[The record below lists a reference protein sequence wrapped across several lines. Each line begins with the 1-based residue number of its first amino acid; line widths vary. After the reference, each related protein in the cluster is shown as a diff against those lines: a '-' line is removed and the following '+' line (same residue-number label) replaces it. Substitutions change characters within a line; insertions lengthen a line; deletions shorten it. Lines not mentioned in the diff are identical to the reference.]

1 LSEAAWPSGSQG
13 SPASSADSADL
24 ELPPLRYVPGALLGR
39 GGQASVRSGFDP
51 LLERHV
57 ALKRAHRR
65 DWHARELLLR
75 EARLTARLDHPA
87 IAEVLDVGLEGD
99 DVVVVLHV
107 RHGRTLAEVMAGS
120 QVAAEPGVLPSLE
133 RATGPSAPLRL
144 VRALLQASEALAHAH
159 RRGLVH
165 RDLSPTN
172 VTLGEAGEVTVLDW
186 GLAAEL
192 EEAQQGG
199 MVGGTPGYAAP
210 EMRSG
215 GPCSP
220 ATDVWSL
227 GALLHLALTA
237 EPPNAA
243 VVRPSRCDKRL
254 WAILGRALADQPAER
269 YRDAGELAAEL
280 RAYLDGDAVAAYR
293 ENPLDRLLR
302 QVRRHPAVSAA
313 VAGGLAVSSLAMG
326 VGGLWAARS
335 ERRASAAEEHARAAR
350 SARLVD
356 AAERALAIDDALG
369 AQSLASEAAL
379 GAEKLRAHGVLA
391 AVARAIPLPLRAE
404 TPPCGADELLDA
416 DLARGLAVCRGQ
428 DGVALRGAAGVPPL
442 PSSAISAAFM
452 ADATVWVGS
461 NEPTRPELRRL
472 RQGADGRWQVDIQPL
487 GGGTPLLRTSPS
499 RRHGVVF
506 NAEGVG
512 RVGRDRGPWLLPC
525 DAGRAPRDV
534 AVDDTGRTLVWCA
547 GDELVSVAGDRVVAR
562 VAAAVMP
569 VLRGVTRM
577 DFISDREVAVG
588 TSVGRVGVVEI
599 ATGAVISAQDTPVG
613 FVRGLSASGVGKT
626 PLVLVSGQRGA
637 VAYQPRAERLI
648 AVPHD
653 DTPSAVLQGVRLASG
668 PGDSGLRLARP
679 ADSANRAVWA
689 VPGEPP
695 AAFASSAGM
704 HGRSVIATS
713 SAPHQLAVGDGQ
725 GQVLWFD
732 LATGRAQTVAGLPQV
747 IKALAWSPE
756 GRYLA
761 IGAAGPDGL
770 RVQDVQADRA
780 VQGSWIGDLNVRV
793 HQVQWLGK
801 DLLIAFSYGGGPYA
815 WRIRP
820 GDASPV
826 QLAPLPRPNP
836 QAMADVQ
843 DMDAGATGV
852 WIAYQGG
859 LLARYELRGTAVQLV
874 PLASVPGAKRLSV
887 SPDGL
892 RALAA
897 VGEELLDLDTGGA
910 VVRRLSRPGAIVED
924 IALAQDGR
932 RAICRRDGTVT
943 LETAGGQALWTVP
956 AHTDRCASVAFCDGE
971 RAICS
976 AGWDGRIR
984 LIATAPR

>member
-1 LSEAAWPSGSQG
+1 MDAHLSEAAWPSGSHG

-65 DWHARELLLR
+65 DWQARELLLR

-107 RHGRTLAEVMAGS
+107 RHGRTLAEVLAGPEVLAGS
-120 QVAAEPGVLPSLE
+120 E
-133 RATGPSAPLRL
+133 RQTGSAPPLHL

-159 RRGLVH
+159 RRGLIH

-192 EEAQQGG
+192 PEAQQGG
-199 MVGGTPGYAAP
+199 MVGGTPGFAAP
-210 EMRSG
+210 EMRTG

-227 GALLHLALTA
+227 GALLHLAATGR
-237 EPPNAA
+237 PPGAPA
-243 VVRPSRCDKRL
+243 SRPAGCDKRL
-254 WAILGRALADQPAER
+254 WAILGRALADAPARR
-269 YRDAGELAAEL
+269 YADAGGLAAEL

-313 VAGGLAVSSLAMG
+313 VAGGMAVSSLAMG

-356 AAERALAIDDALG
+356 AAERALAVDDSLG

-391 AVARAIPLPLRAE
+391 AVSRAEPLPLLAE

-416 DLARGLAVCRGQ
+416 DLARGLAVCRGPR
-428 DGVALRGAAGVPPL
+428 GVELRGAGPAAGL
-442 PSSAISAAFM
+442 PSSTVSAAFM

-461 NEPTRPELRRL
+461 NEPSQPELRRL
-472 RQGADGRWQVDIQPL
+472 RQGAAGRWEVDVQPL
-487 GGGTPLLRTSPS
+487 AGGTPLLRTSPS
-499 RRHGVVF
+499 RHHGVVF
-506 NAEGVG
+506 NAEGIG
-512 RVGRDRGPWLLPC
+512 RVGKERGPWLLPC

-534 AVDDTGRTLVWCA
+534 AVADTGLALVWCA
-547 GDELVSVAGDRVVAR
+547 GDELVSVVGDRVTAR
-562 VAAAVMP
+562 LQAAVMP
-569 VLRGVTRM
+569 VLRGVTRV

-599 ATGAVISAQDTPVG
+599 ATGAVRSAQDTPVG
-613 FVRGLSASGVGKT
+613 FVRGLSASTVGDA

-637 VAYQPRAERLI
+637 LAYLPRAERLV
-648 AVPHD
+648 AVPGD
-653 DTPSAVLQGVRLASG
+653 DHPSVVVQNVRLAAA
-668 PGDSGLRLARP
+668 PGDRGLRLARP
-679 ADSANRAVWA
+679 AAGATQAVWA

-695 AAFASSAGM
+695 AGFASSAGM
-704 HGRSVIATS
+704 HGRSVLATS

-732 LATGRAQTVAGLPQV
+732 LASGRAQTIAGLPQV

-770 RVQDVQADRA
+770 RVHDVQANQS
-780 VQGSWIGDLNVRV
+780 VQGSWIGDMNVRV
-793 HQVQWLGK
+793 HQAQWLGR
-801 DLLIAFSYGGGPYA
+801 DLLIAFSYGGGPFA

-820 GDASPV
+820 GDVSTV
-826 QLAPLPRPNP
+826 HLAPLPRADP

-843 DMDAGATGV
+843 DMDAGAAGV

-897 VGEELLDLDTGGA
+897 VGEELLDLDATGA
-910 VVRRLSRPGAIVED
+910 VVRRQPRPGALIED

-932 RAICRRDGTVT
+932 RAICRRDGNVT
-943 LETAGGQALWTVP
+943 LEDARGTALWSVP

-976 AGWDGRIR
+976 AGWDGRVR
-984 LIATAPR
+984 LIAAAPR